1 MRSRAANT
9 NGEEGTRIR
18 NSMKKKIFHNGGL
31 KLGSLV
37 LAYLLWL
44 LVKQFGDPVETGTF
58 RGIPVTLTNTELL
71 DEQNK
76 VYQVLDNTDTVTV
89 TVRAPGSI
97 IDDLDASD
105 IVAIA
110 DMSKLTEI
118 NTIAITF
125 SVQNGDTVD
134 SIRGNPDVLRLTVED
149 RSTKPVNVT
158 YSIVG
163 EVADGYIVA
172 GVQQDQNRIQV
183 TGPES
188 AVSRIRYANLEI
200 DVSGATSDV
209 SANVDIQLFD
219 AEGNLLDLPSV
230 KKSVNNVRLKVEVL
244 AAKEV
249 PIIVNYTGLPA
260 DGFLTTG
267 VVRCNPSTVLIAG
280 TLSELNNVSSIVIPA
295 EELDITDATGNV
307 ERSIDIRRLVTE
319 NGVRLADSSFNGIVT
334 ATVYIEPEVE
344 RTLEISSANISI
356 LNVPEGVRVRRG
368 ETDSPYRLVISG
380 LEADISQITEDMLGA
395 SIDLAVWM
403 KEENMEE
410 LLPGEYQIP
419 VTFNLPES
427 ITTENTVTM
436 QIIIVSLE
444 GM

>member
-1 MRSRAANT
+1 MR
-9 NGEEGTRIR
+9 
-18 NSMKKKIFHNGGL
+18 KKFFRNGGL

-58 RGIPVTLTNTELL
+58 RGIPVTLINTELL

-76 VYQVLDNTDTVTV
+76 VYRVLDNTDKVTV
-89 TVRAPGSI
+89 IVRAPGSI

-105 IVAIA
+105 IVAVA

-125 SVQNGDTVD
+125 SIQNGETVD
-134 SIRGNPDVLRLTVED
+134 NIRGNPDVLRLNVED
-149 RSTKPVNVT
+149 RSTKPVNVS

-163 EVADGYIVA
+163 EVAEGYIVA

-188 AVSRIRYANLEI
+188 EVSQIRYANLEI
-200 DVSGATSDV
+200 DVTGATSDV

-219 AEGNLLDLPSV
+219 AEGKLLDLPSV
-230 KKSVNNVRLKVEVL
+230 TKSVNSVRLKVEVL

-249 PIIVNYTGLPA
+249 PIILNYAGLPA

-267 VVRCNPSTVLIAG
+267 VVRCDPSTVMIAG
-280 TLSELNNVSSIVIPA
+280 TLSDLGRVSSITIPA
-295 EELDITDATGNV
+295 EELDITGATGNV
-307 ERSIDIRRLVTE
+307 VKNIDIRSLVTE

-344 RTLEISSANISI
+344 RTLEISPTNISI

-380 LEADISQITEDMLGA
+380 LEADISQITEDMLEA
-395 SIDLAVWM
+395 SIDMAAWM
-403 KEENMEE
+403 KEENLEE

-419 VTFNLPES
+419 VTFNLPGS
-427 ITTENTVTM
+427 ITAENTVIM
-436 QIIIVSLE
+436 KIIIVNLE

>member
-1 MRSRAANT
+1 MR
-9 NGEEGTRIR
+9 
-18 NSMKKKIFHNGGL
+18 KKIFRNGGL

-44 LVKQFGDPVETGTF
+44 LVKQFGDPVESATF

-97 IDDLDASD
+97 IDDLAASD

-118 NTIAITF
+118 NTIAISF

-134 SIRGNPDVLRLTVED
+134 NIRGNPDVLRLNVED
-149 RSTKPVNVT
+149 RSTKPVNVS
-158 YSIVG
+158 YNVVG

-188 AVSRIRYANLEI
+188 QVSQIRYANLEI

-209 SANVDIQLFD
+209 SGYVDIQLYD
-219 AEGNLLDLPSV
+219 AEGNLLNLPNV
-230 KKSVNNVRLKVEVL
+230 TKSVNSVHLKVEVL

-249 PIIVNYTGLPA
+249 PVIVNYTGLPA

-267 VVRCNPSTVLIAG
+267 VVQCDPSTIMIAG
-280 TLSELNNVSSIVIPA
+280 ALSDLNRVSAITIPA
-295 EELDITDATGNV
+295 ENLDITGATDNV
-307 ERSIDIRRLVTE
+307 VRSIDIRSLVTAS
-319 NGVRLADSSFNGIVT
+319 GVRLADSSFNGIVT

-344 RTLEISSANISI
+344 RTLEISSGSISI
-356 LNVPEGVRVRRG
+356 LNVPEGVRARRG
-368 ETDSPYRLVISG
+368 ETESRYQLVISG
-380 LEADISQITEDMLGA
+380 LEADISQITEEMLGA
-395 SIDLAVWM
+395 SVDLAAWM
-403 KEENMEE
+403 EEKNLEE

-419 VTFNLPES
+419 VTFNLPGS
-427 ITTENTVTM
+427 VTPENTVTM
-436 QIIIVSLE
+436 QVIIVSLE

>member
-1 MRSRAANT
+1 MR
-9 NGEEGTRIR
+9 
-18 NSMKKKIFHNGGL
+18 KKIFRNGGL

-44 LVKQFGDPVETGTF
+44 LVKQFGDPVESATF
-58 RGIPVTLTNTELL
+58 RGVPVTLTNTELL
-71 DEQNK
+71 NEQNK
-76 VYQVLDNTDTVTV
+76 VYEVLDNTDTVTV

-125 SVQNGDTVD
+125 SVQNGDAVD
-134 SIRGNPDVLRLTVED
+134 SIRGNPDVLRLSVED
-149 RSTKPVNVT
+149 RSTKPVSVS

-163 EVADGYIVA
+163 EVAEGYIVA

-188 AVSRIRYANLEI
+188 QVSRIRYANLEI

-209 SANVDIQLFD
+209 SDYVNIQLYD

-230 KKSVNNVRLKVEVL
+230 TKSVNSVRLKVEVL

-249 PIIVNYTGLPA
+249 PVILNYTGLPA

-267 VVRCNPSTVLIAG
+267 AVRCDPSTIMIAG
-280 TLSELNNVSSIVIPA
+280 TLSDLNSVSAITIPA
-295 EELDITDATGNV
+295 ENLDITGATDNV
-307 ERSIDIRRLVTE
+307 VKNIDIRSLVTAS
-319 NGVRLADSSFNGIVT
+319 GVRLADSSFNGIVT

-344 RTLEISSANISI
+344 RTLEISPGNISI

-368 ETDSPYRLVISG
+368 ETESPYQLIISG

-395 SIDLAVWM
+395 SVDLAAWM
-403 KEENMEE
+403 EEKGLEE

-419 VTFNLPES
+419 VTFNLPGS
-427 ITTENTVTM
+427 ITSENTVTM
-436 QIIIVSLE
+436 QVIIVSLE